1 MKHIILPILTLII
14 GLVVGRTYLS
24 TPPHLAPT
32 TAHTMEKS
40 HASPATTH
48 THTERAIDPSLPVPS
63 LTAKLHPDTMGGYGL
78 QIAVTNFTITP
89 EQAGQASK
97 SNEGHM
103 HVYVNGKK
111 VARMYGEWLYL
122 SADLFTQESNQVDVT
137 LNANDHAD
145 WMHGGTHIGA
155 TLSVPPHAAEK
166 KM

>member
-1 MKHIILPILTLII
+1 MKHYILPTLTLII
-14 GLVVGRTYLS
+14 GLVVGRAS
-24 TPPHLAPT
+24 FTPRPHFAPPAT
-32 TAHTMEKS
+32 HPMEKAQAPSTDS
-40 HASPATTH
+40 HAHA
-48 THTERAIDPSLPVPS
+48 ERAVDPTLPVPS

-78 QIAVTNFTITP
+78 QIAVTNFTISP
-89 EQAGQASK
+89 EQAGQVSK
-97 SNEGHM
+97 PNEGHM

-145 WMHGGTHIGA
+145 WMHEGKHIGA